1 MIDENT
7 LRLFALTLWAV
18 GMFFFVVWAAIIAL
32 REVFIELRKNR
43 LICFWEGEIERF
55 LATRRYQKQRREF
68 LRWIA
73 ENEKEM
79 LRLKDKGA
87 E

>member
-18 GMFFFVVWAAIIAL
+18 GMFFFVVWA
-32 REVFIELRKNR
+32 
-43 LICFWEGEIERF
+43 FWKGEIERF
-55 LATRRYQKQRREF
+55 LETRRYKREQKYFLSQNYMDFLAEYQKREHDS
-68 LRWIA
+68 
-73 ENEKEM
+73 
-79 LRLKDKGA
+79 RLDRNDIDKGA